1 MILCF
6 FFKSLEL
13 GLVKYQAQ
21 YFDKFVSKLRMVLTK
36 KCAPKLLFFIEKKRK
51 IQMIFVVE
59 NSLIVK
65 MHLREKKKDFNL
77 HNQSHVNM
85 TSYPWIQETVFVV
98 VISNFTRVSIKR
110 LLSAPDKIMF

>member
-1 MILCF
+1 
-6 FFKSLEL
+6 
-13 GLVKYQAQ
+13 
-21 YFDKFVSKLRMVLTK
+21 
-36 KCAPKLLFFIEKKRK
+36 
-51 IQMIFVVE
+51 MIFVVE